1 MSNIAFEYY
10 YLSGKNIPLSS
21 YDLGIIRQLTLN
33 EFIDL
38 NIDINEFV
46 QPFLLN
52 KKILLNN
59 DEKVDKVLNDIKDL
73 SFLFLY
79 EQLTNYPILNNLL
92 KSLTMI
98 YKTDDIYIDKDKIF
112 IVINNGINNTRCII
126 NDENFHILSTVVC
139 EMIGIEKSE
148 IPQVKPSREMT
159 ELENEFE
166 RRRQKYL
173 QMQQGNKPKKNEG
186 YTILDIANI
195 VIHFSGFTY
204 DEVFNMT
211 IYQIKNSFKVLAKKD
226 SYMVNLLHRI
236 SQKFDTSKEKFV
248 HWTDEAKLDISSLNP
263 KD

>member
-1 MSNIAFEYY
+1 MSNISLEYY
-10 YLSGKNIPLSS
+10 YLSGKNIPLNN
-21 YDLGIIRQLTLN
+21 YNLGIIKQLTLN

-38 NIDINEFV
+38 NADINEFV
-46 QPFLLN
+46 QPFLLD

-59 DEKVDKVLNDIKDL
+59 DKNIDEILNNIKDL

-98 YKTDDIYIDKDKIF
+98 YETDDIYIDKDNVT
-112 IVINNGINNTRCII
+112 IVVNNGINDTRCII
-126 NDENFHILSTVVC
+126 DDENFHILSTVIC
-139 EMIGIEKSE
+139 EMVGVEK
-148 IPQVKPSREMT
+148 PKNQQVKLNKEMT
-159 ELENEFE
+159 EIESEFE

-173 QMQQGNKPKKNEG
+173 QMQQGNKAKKNEG

-195 VIHFSGFTY
+195 VIHFSSFTY
-204 DEVFNMT
+204 NDVFNMT
-211 IYQIKNSFKVLAKKD
+211 IYQLKNSFKVLAKKD

-248 HWTDEAKLDISSLNP
+248 HWTDEAKLDISSLSL

>member
-1 MSNIAFEYY
+1 MNSIGFEYY
-10 YLSGKNIPLSS
+10 YLSGKNIPLEN
-21 YDLGIIRQLTLN
+21 YNLGIIRQLTLN

-38 NIDINEFV
+38 NTDINEFV

-59 DEKVDKVLNDIKDL
+59 DENIDKILNNIKDL

-79 EQLTNYPILNNLL
+79 EQLTNYPIINNLL

-98 YKTDDIYIDKDKIF
+98 YKTNKVYVDKGSIAI
-112 IVINNGINNTRCII
+112 IVEDGINNTKCII
-126 NDENFHILSTVVC
+126 NDDNFHILSTVVC
-139 EMIGIEKSE
+139 EMMGIEKSNA
-148 IPQVKPSREMT
+148 PQSKPKKEMT
-159 ELENEFE
+159 EIEDEFE

-173 QMQQGNKPKKNEG
+173 QMQQANKPKKSEG

-211 IYQIKNSFKVLAKKD
+211 IYQLKNSFKVLAKKD
-226 SYMVNLLHRI
+226 SYIDNLLHRI
-236 SQKFDTSKEKFV
+236 SQQFVTSKEKFV
-248 HWTDEAKLDISSLNP
+248 LWMVEAKLDISSLSL

>member
-1 MSNIAFEYY
+1 MSNISFEYY
-10 YLSGKNIPLSS
+10 YLSGRNIPLNN
-21 YDLGIIRQLTLN
+21 YDLGIIKQLTLN

-38 NIDINEFV
+38 NTDINEFV

-59 DEKVDKVLNDIKDL
+59 DENIDKILNNIKDL

-79 EQLTNYPILNNLL
+79 EQLTNYPIINNLL

-98 YKTDDIYIDKDKIF
+98 YKTDDIYIDKDKLSIL
-112 IVINNGINNTRCII
+112 INNGINGTRCII
-126 NDENFHILSTVVC
+126 NDDNFHILSTVVC
-139 EMIGIEKSE
+139 EMMGIEKSNA
-148 IPQVKPSREMT
+148 PQSKLKKEMT
-159 ELENEFE
+159 EIENEFE

-173 QMQQGNKPKKNEG
+173 QMQQANKPKKSEG

-211 IYQIKNSFKVLAKKD
+211 IYQLKNSFKVLAKKD

-248 HWTDEAKLDISSLNP
+248 HWTDEAKLDISSLSL